1 MDPSPS
7 QLCEWY
13 KQKAAEAHSSPVA
26 LVPTTTCTPG
36 AEHWEQPLC
45 PLAGIPSLSDQ
56 EETADVKG
64 IRPDLLMSPMCV
76 LWLLTACLGAYL
88 FL

>member
-13 KQKAAEAHSSPVA
+13 KQKAAEAHSLPVA
-26 LVPTTTCTPG
+26 LVSTTTCTPG

-56 EETADVKG
+56 EETTDVKAYG
-64 IRPDLLMSPMCV
+64 RTSSCHLCV
-76 LWLLTACLGAYL
+76 CSGCLQPA
-88 FL
+88 